1 MIQRF
6 SIARL
11 FLLITLAAIASLT
24 VRQAFMGANWAKAVT
39 LVVAAVVLW
48 IAIHM
53 FFGLLGYLFMQF
65 AKTMSPEKAQSPF
78 ATEVPAPQIIPPK
91 NIESE

>member
-6 SIARL
+6 SIAKL
-11 FLLITLAAIASLT
+11 FLLITLAAVGSLT
-24 VRQAFMGANWAKAVT
+24 VRQAVMGADWAKAIS
-39 LVVAAVVLW
+39 LVVFAAILW

-53 FFGLLGYLFMQF
+53 ILGLFGYAFMQL
-65 AKTMSPEKAQSPF
+65 AQALTPEKGQSPF

-91 NIESE
+91 NTESE

>member
-6 SIARL
+6 SIAKL
-11 FLLITLAAIASLT
+11 FLLITLAAVGSFT
-24 VRQAFMGANWAKAVT
+24 VRQAFMGADWAKAVS
-39 LVVAAVVLW
+39 LVFFAAILW

-53 FFGLLGYLFMQF
+53 ILGFLGYAFMEFSQ
-65 AKTMSPEKAQSPF
+65 ALTPKKAQSPF
-78 ATEVPAPQIIPPK
+78 ATDVPAPQIIPPK

>member
-6 SIARL
+6 SIAKL
-11 FLLITLAAIASLT
+11 FLLITIAAVGSLT

-39 LVVAAVVLW
+39 LVVVAALIWAMVHMVLGVV
-48 IAIHM
+48 
-53 FFGLLGYLFMQF
+53 GYVFMQL
-65 AKTMSPEKAQSPF
+65 AQSLTPTKGQSPF

-91 NIESE
+91 NVESE